1 MKIPILYYPLLL
13 LNNIILNPIK
23 IILILIPFIL
33 IPNRNYFGEYSYE
46 KTPIIK
52 EMTYG
57 DEYLYLYK
65 TVSENQIKYEVLNFD
80 TKQKIINGNLI
91 DKDYSFF
98 FYFSIVTS
106 GISTIIFF
114 ILLYVDGWSFSEARL
129 KTISRWIYC
138 ELEENVYYY
147 FFDDRFLGK
156 SDNDLKGKLYRL
168 EVSSL
173 SDIRLR
179 PVFKT
184 KSMKREDKLD
194 ELLK

>member
-1 MKIPILYYPLLL
+1 MKIPILYYPMLL
-13 LNNIILNPIK
+13 LNNIILNPVK
-23 IILILIPFIL
+23 ILLILIPFIL

-65 TVSENQIKYEVLNFD
+65 TVSENQVEYRVLNFD
-80 TKQKIINGNLI
+80 TRQKIINGNII

-98 FYFSIVTS
+98 FYLSIVTS
-106 GISTIIFF
+106 SILVV
-114 ILLYVDGWSFSEARL
+114 ILLIWIGVDGWDFREARL

-138 ELEENVYYY
+138 ELEEDVYYY

-156 SDNDLKGKLYRL
+156 SKDDLKSRLYKL

-173 SDIRLR
+173 RDIRLR
-179 PVFKT
+179 PIFKT